1 MKYHNLSTLSHETA
15 LLYKLDFPLRFE
27 LYPAL
32 RILRSPEEEYESKIY
47 TYRAHFHIAHPDLN
61 LRRNI
66 PLEYGE
72 NSPPADMTVL

>member
-1 MKYHNLSTLSHETA
+1 LIFLSISTFIQS
-15 LLYKLDFPLRFE
+15 LL
-27 LYPAL
+27 
-32 RILRSPEEEYESKIY
+32 PEEEYESKIY